1 MFDITFLV
9 KYVIMPNE
17 MVRIGVSLL
26 ILGIASYFDLFKGK
40 NIPNNFLYASVI
52 VSLVIGLIAPIEIS
66 GFAIVQAIIIA
77 IVTYIFYKIGY
88 LGGAE
93 MFILPS
99 LALLLPIPPVMTGIF
114 LNVPFILFIM
124 LFSGF
129 LFALTNLIYFSYK
142 LIKAKAKL
150 KVNLEAAAMIAM
162 VVVFS
167 MIYVYSP
174 IFNPAIIL
182 LVVSLGLMSA
192 LYYSYKEEIEEMMT
206 QEVRIDDAEE
216 EVVSMKKA
224 NKEIQKILKDSPV
237 ITAAKLKL
245 LKKEGI
251 KKISVLRGMPPY
263 MPFLLAGE
271 ILALLYS
278 TLMII

>member
-1 MFDITFLV
+1 MFDMTFLV

-17 MVRIGVSLL
+17 LVRIGVSLL
-26 ILGIASYFDLFKGK
+26 ILAIASYFDLFKEK

-52 VSLVIGLIAPIEIS
+52 VSLVIGIIAPIEIS
-66 GFAIVQAIIIA
+66 GFAVAQAMIIGI
-77 IVTYIFYKIGY
+77 ITYIFYKVGY

-129 LFALTNLIYFSYK
+129 LFALTNLVYFSYK
-142 LIKAKAKL
+142 LAKAKVKL
-150 KVNLEAAAMIAM
+150 KINLEAAAMLAM
-162 VVVFS
+162 VIVFS
-167 MIYVYSP
+167 LVYSYSP
-174 IFNPAIIL
+174 VFNPAIIL

-206 QEVRIDDAEE
+206 QEVSIDDAEE
-216 EVVSMKKA
+216 EVASMRKA
-224 NKEIQKILKDSPV
+224 NKEIKEILKDSPV
-237 ITAAKLKL
+237 ITESKLKL
-245 LKKEGI
+245 LKKEGVRR
-251 KKISVLRGMPPY
+251 ISVLRGMPPY

-271 ILALLYS
+271 ILALVYS
-278 TLMII
+278 TLIII